1 MRKILHKNLFFSV
14 KKNFA
19 KILVLLF
26 VFSCAAQES
35 QPVEYPYCYP
45 QNQPMYYYPSPRQ
58 YYSYPPQN
66 NYYPPN
72 YSGSQNIGNPYSRG
86 YQDYDYYYVP
96 PTYNSVWSQDDYWQ
110 KQNQKGSTNPIDT
123 K

>member
-1 MRKILHKNLFFSV
+1 
-14 KKNFA
+14 
-19 KILVLLF
+19 
-26 VFSCAAQES
+26 
-35 QPVEYPYCYP
+35 
-45 QNQPMYYYPSPRQ
+45 MYYYPSPRQ
-58 YYSYPPQN
+58 YYTYPPQN

-96 PTYNSVWSQDDYWQ
+96 PTYNSIWSQDDYWQ
-110 KQNQKGSTNPIDT
+110 RQNQKGSTNPIDT